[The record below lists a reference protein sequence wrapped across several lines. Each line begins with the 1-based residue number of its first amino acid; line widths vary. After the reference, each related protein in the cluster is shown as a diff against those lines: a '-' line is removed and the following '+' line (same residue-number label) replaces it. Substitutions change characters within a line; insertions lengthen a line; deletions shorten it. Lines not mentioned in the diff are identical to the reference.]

1 MPQDN
6 TNTNDGVGLGVTGAV
21 IATDLVNIDGGASAH
36 VQYMKMGW
44 GATGDQFYAVGT
56 DTGTIAT
63 SKPLP
68 IMLRHTD
75 GTAVGAENNKLD
87 INVAGHGITLHADIS
102 HRSDA
107 GALYVQGTAGQTPI
121 HVMGASASEPVIIQA
136 TGGTFSATNPHMT
149 MPSMLFGL
157 SGGNSAA
164 PVGVTGT
171 RLLVNHPENVT
182 IISDGSG
189 TYVQATGGFTL
200 STTAAATIL
209 STTPSVV
216 FGVTLGGGISPVGI
230 TGQRLLIDVDGET
243 IPVTQVLTG
252 SAGVGGTKTMP
263 VYLMGESGPSAAAI
277 GLTGPNGKHRLLVDL
292 AGERVALDT
301 SAASTHSGLFA
312 RATGGASA
320 ATSSA
325 LNMLP
330 TIIYGYTAGGGM
342 ESIYSSGGRL
352 QVEVGAAT
360 CITFDVSVNPAVKAI
375 AATLDG
381 GKSARALQIM
391 GITHDSLDLGAYP
404 PVVISG
410 KLDGGTYPYPIGIT
424 TAGVAGSGGQ
434 WHILVTGGA
443 EITKWSAGTL
453 TVDATALA
461 IRGLTA
467 KAAGQDSI
475 ITHGETSGAS
485 WNWIRSTG
493 GVGVSSASAL
503 NTTPSLMF
511 GVTGAGGIEPVGV
524 TNGMMSVGIGHPVAI
539 DASATNPLRVQATG
553 GLSASSG
560 NNARLPLDVTVPSLI
575 MGLSAGSDTRG
586 APVGM
591 SQDML
596 KVNLAQGICAGKD
609 SIIVYGGGGLLGICG
624 SPSYIT
630 AYNTL
635 PTLLHGFSA
644 GAGPGGGSA
653 APIGMSG
660 DALNVNLVNAGIT
673 VDVTVG
679 SHVEVS
685 NDYGAPLY
693 VAGSSAGGACGGV
706 TPYPVS
712 VASDYLGHPVAIGG
726 SAGMTPVEVRGA
738 SASTYW
744 PVGITSSAF
753 GGQQWK
759 MASDGNMDSLGLT
772 LDKTFKMFIAAL
784 GGDID
789 SDDIASNQFA
799 TKTQMDAM
807 SPDSTASVNRI
818 ANAADMAAAKT
829 SLATIAS
836 AVTSE
841 PGQNITNQLQVDIVD
856 VLQPNGFT
864 AGQQALV
871 SGSATRLQTEANP
884 AGGFTLESGIK
895 LKGHQD
901 NTNFIYVGSSN
912 VTSSTGFPLGPSEE
926 LFIEISNA
934 SKLYAIS
941 SVATGLTLCYIGS

>member
-1 MPQDN
+1 MHALEVE
-6 TNTNDGVGLGVTGAV
+6 GSSGATPV
-21 IATDLVNIDGGASAH
+21 WVAATAGFGTSGASALN
-36 VQYMKMGW
+36 
-44 GATGDQFYAVGT
+44 
-56 DTGTIAT
+56 TIP
-63 SKPLP
+63 SV
-68 IMLRHTD
+68 MF
-75 GTAVGAENNKLD
+75 
-87 INVAGHGITLHADIS
+87 GITA
-102 HRSDA
+102 A
-107 GALYVQGTAGQTPI
+107 GGI
-121 HVMGASASEPVIIQA
+121 
-136 TGGTFSATNPHMT
+136 
-149 MPSMLFGL
+149 
-157 SGGNSAA
+157 A
-164 PVGVTGT
+164 PVGITGD
-171 RLLVNHPENVT
+171 RMLVDLDGEKVT

-189 TYVQATGGFTL
+189 TFVSATGGFTL

-301 SAASTHSGLFA
+301 SAASTHSGLYI
-312 RATGGASA
+312 RATGGS
-320 ATSSA
+320 TVDIVDS

-330 TIIYGYTAGGGM
+330 TIIYGRTAGGGM

-360 CITFDVSVNPAVKAI
+360 CITFDVSVNPAVMAI

-434 WHILVTGGA
+434 WHLLVTGGV
-443 EITKWSAGTL
+443 EVSKWSAGTL
-453 TVDATALA
+453 TVDASQLDV
-461 IRGLTA
+461 RGLTA

-524 TNGMMSVGIGHPVAI
+524 TNGMMSVGIGHAVDI
-539 DASATNPLRVQATG
+539 SSSEATPIYIVATG
-553 GLSASSG
+553 GMSASTAQLY
-560 NNARLPLDVTVPSLI
+560 NTVPSLI
-575 MGLSAGSDTRG
+575 LGLSGASG
-586 APVGM
+586 APIGM
-591 SQDML
+591 SGDML
-596 KVNLAQGICAGKD
+596 KVNLAQGISAGKD

-753 GGQQWK
+753 GGQDWE

-789 SDDIASNQFA
+789 GDNIAADKFA

-871 SGSATRLQTEANP
+871 SGSATRLQTEAN
-884 AGGFTLESGIK
+884 AAAGFTLESGIK